1 MEEQEL
7 IIGRNS
13 VREAIRAG
21 RSVEAIY
28 VSARG
33 EGSIREILAL
43 ARKNGIIIK
52 EVPKTKLDE
61 LSLPYGHQGNPGNHQ
76 GIAARVS
83 EVAYQTVED
92 MFALAESRGQ
102 APFLIML
109 DGIEDPFNLG
119 AIVRSAEVM
128 GAHGVILPKR
138 RSASMTAA
146 ACKTACGAQ
155 EYLPIAR
162 VTNLAAT
169 IEEIKQRGVF
179 VACADMDGQEAAK
192 ANLKGAMMLVI
203 GAEGEGVSRLV
214 KERSDFVVKI
224 AVKGKIDSLN
234 ASAAAAVLMYEKVRQ
249 DMAQEV

>member
-1 MEEQEL
+1 MNEKE
-7 IIGRNS
+7 IVIGRNAD
-13 VREAIRAG
+13 REPIRSG
-21 RSVEAIY
+21 HSIEAVY
-28 VSARG
+28 VSARA

-43 ARKNGIIIK
+43 AKKNGVTVK
-52 EVPKTKLDE
+52 EVPKAKLDE
-61 LSLPYGHQGNPGNHQ
+61 LSLPYGHGDAPGNHQ

-83 EVAYQTVED
+83 VVIYQSIED
-92 MFALAESRGQ
+92 MFALAEQRKE

-119 AIVRSAEVM
+119 AIVRSAEVL

-138 RSASMTAA
+138 RSTGMTAA
-146 ACKTACGAQ
+146 ACKTASGAQ

-169 IEEIKQRGVF
+169 IEEIKKRGVF

-192 ANLKGAMMLVI
+192 TNLKGAIMLVI
-203 GAEGEGVSRLV
+203 GAEGTGVSRLV

-234 ASAAAAVLMYEKVRQ
+234 AAAAAAVLMYEKTRQ
-249 DMAQEV
+249 DMM

>member
-1 MEEQEL
+1 MNEKE
-7 IIGRNS
+7 IVIGRNA
-13 VREAIRAG
+13 VREAIRSG
-21 RSVEAIY
+21 RSIEAVY
-28 VSARG
+28 VSARA

-43 ARKNGIIIK
+43 AKKNGVTVK
-52 EVPKTKLDE
+52 EVPKAKLVE
-61 LSLPYGHQGNPGNHQ
+61 LSLPYGHGDAPGNHQ

-83 EVAYQTVED
+83 GVIYQSIED
-92 MFALAESRGQ
+92 MFALAEQRKE

-119 AIVRSAEVM
+119 AIVRSAEVL

-138 RSASMTAA
+138 RSTGMTAA
-146 ACKTACGAQ
+146 ACKTASGAQ

-169 IEEIKQRGVF
+169 IEEIKKRGVF

-192 ANLKGAMMLVI
+192 TNLKGAIMLVI
-203 GAEGEGVSRLV
+203 GAEGTGVSRLV

-234 ASAAAAVLMYEKVRQ
+234 AAAAAAVLMYEKTRQ
-249 DMAQEV
+249 DMM

>member
-1 MEEQEL
+1 MDEQEI

-13 VREAIRAG
+13 VKEAIRAG
-21 RSVEAIY
+21 RSIEAIY
-28 VSARG
+28 VSARS

-43 ARKNGIIIK
+43 AKKNGLVIK

-61 LSLPYGHQGNPGNHQ
+61 MSLPYGHEGKPGNHQ

-83 EVAYQTVED
+83 EVAYKNVED
-92 MFALAESRGQ
+92 MFALAEERGEP
-102 APFLIML
+102 PFLIML

-119 AIVRSAEVM
+119 AIVRSAEVL

-138 RSASMTAA
+138 RSAGMTAS
-146 ACKTACGAQ
+146 ACKTASGAQ

-162 VTNLAAT
+162 VTNLAQT
-169 IEEIKQRGVF
+169 IEEVKQRGVF

-192 ANLKGAMMLVI
+192 ANLAGAMMLVI

-249 DMAQEV
+249 DREV

>member
-1 MEEQEL
+1 MDEHEIL
-7 IIGRNS
+7 IGRNA

-21 RSVEAIY
+21 RSMEAIY

-43 ARKNGIIIK
+43 ARKQGLVIK
-52 EVPKTKLDE
+52 EVPKSKLDE
-61 LSLPYGHQGNPGNHQ
+61 LSLPYGHEGSPGNHQ

-83 EVAYQTVED
+83 GVAYQSVDD
-92 MFALAESRGQ
+92 MFALAEERGE
-102 APFLIML
+102 APFLLML

-119 AIVRSAEVM
+119 AIVRSAEVL
-128 GAHGVILPKR
+128 GAHGVILPRR
-138 RSASMTAA
+138 RSAGMTTA
-146 ACKTACGAQ
+146 ACKTASGAQ

-169 IEEIKQRGVF
+169 IEQVKQRGVF

-214 KERSDFVVKI
+214 KERSDFVVRI

-249 DMAQEV
+249 DQA

>member
-1 MEEQEL
+1 MDEKE
-7 IIGRNS
+7 IVIGRNA
-13 VREAIRAG
+13 VREAIRSG
-21 RSVEAIY
+21 HSIEAVY
-28 VSARG
+28 VSART

-43 ARKNGIIIK
+43 AKKNGVTVK
-52 EVPKTKLDE
+52 EVPKAKLDE
-61 LSLPYGHQGNPGNHQ
+61 LSFPYGHGDAPGNHQ

-83 EVAYQTVED
+83 GVIYQSIED
-92 MFALAESRGQ
+92 MFALAEQRKE

-119 AIVRSAEVM
+119 AIVRSAEVL

-138 RSASMTAA
+138 RSTGMTAA
-146 ACKTACGAQ
+146 ACKTASGAQ

-169 IEEIKQRGVF
+169 IEEIKKRGVF

-192 ANLKGAMMLVI
+192 TNLKGAIMLVI
-203 GAEGEGVSRLV
+203 GAEGTGVSRLV

-234 ASAAAAVLMYEKVRQ
+234 AAAAAAVLMYEKTRQ
-249 DMAQEV
+249 DMM